1 MVQYMKKEVSIMQQ
15 ITIKSYETKKSL
27 ITPII
32 FLLIGVLLFTN
43 PGGVVEFISYIFGGV
58 FIALGV
64 GKLIMDSRRNDKTTG
79 DTFYSIIMI
88 VLGLIF
94 ICFSGTIEFIV
105 RLAIG
110 VWIIINALNTLA
122 IGSNLMRIDKHN
134 VVTIILG
141 FILLIMGIYTIV
153 VANLVLETLGLVLII
168 YSVLEIIDY
177 FYILAK
183 NK

>member
-1 MVQYMKKEVSIMQQ
+1 
-15 ITIKSYETKKSL
+15 
-27 ITPII
+27 
-32 FLLIGVLLFTN
+32 
-43 PGGVVEFISYIFGGV
+43 
-58 FIALGV
+58 
-64 GKLIMDSRRNDKTTG
+64 MDSRRNDKTTG